1 MAMSLPRRPLLT
13 GLGVLVLLGAISVGV
28 GCHAFSAPVYRGPKS
43 DHFDGERFVNQ
54 EPRTPRMS
62 FLDWQ
67 LNREPGPW
75 TEWTE
80 ALPGPPPP
88 RRVAQGA
95 LRVTFINHATTL
107 LQLDG
112 VNVLTDPIWSERCS
126 PVSFVGPKRVRP
138 PGLRFEDLPP
148 IDAVILSHNHYDH
161 MDVATLK
168 RLAEQFP
175 NARFFAG
182 LGNKAF
188 LDSKGLPNVKEL
200 DWWQEVQLTP
210 EVKLVSTPSQHFS
223 NRGLNDRD
231 GTLWTSYVLQ
241 GPSGV
246 TYFAGDT
253 GYGKH
258 FRQVRE
264 KFGPPRL
271 AVLPIGAFK
280 PEAFMEV
287 VHVSPKEAVQAHLDL
302 GARVSVPMHYG
313 TFNLGDDGQEE
324 PVTELRKAIEAQAE
338 PRPVFWV
345 LGFGEGRDV
354 P

>member
-1 MAMSLPRRPLLT
+1 MLL
-13 GLGVLVLLGAISVGV
+13 LGVTGIGT
-28 GCHAFSAPVYRGPKS
+28 GCHAFAAPVYQGPRS
-43 DHFDGERFVNQ
+43 EHFDGERFVNQ
-54 EPRTPRMS
+54 ETRTRRMS
-62 FLDWQ
+62 ILDWQ
-67 LNREPGPW
+67 LNRQPGPW
-75 TEWTE
+75 TEWTDTP
-80 ALPGPPPP
+80 PGPPPP
-88 RRVAQGA
+88 RRVASGA
-95 LRVTFINHATTL
+95 LRVTFVNHATTL

-148 IDAVILSHNHYDH
+148 IDAVIISHNHYDH
-161 MDVATLK
+161 MDLPTLK
-168 RLAEQFP
+168 RLAKHFP

-188 LDSKGLPNVKEL
+188 LDSKGLPNVTEL

-210 EVKLVSTPSQHFS
+210 AVKLVSAPAQHTS
-223 NRGLNDRD
+223 NRGLSDRN

-264 KFGPPRL
+264 RFGPPRL
-271 AVLPIGAFK
+271 AVLPIGAYK

-287 VHVSPKEAVQAHLDL
+287 MHISPKEAVRAHLDL
-302 GARVSVPMHYG
+302 EAKVSVPMHFG
-313 TFNLGDDGQEE
+313 TFHLGDDGQEE
-324 PVTELRKAIEAQAE
+324 PVADLLEAVEAQPSPKPE
-338 PRPVFWV
+338 FWV

-354 P
+354 H

>member
-1 MAMSLPRRPLLT
+1 MSMPRLRRVLLAA
-13 GLGVLVLLGAISVGV
+13 LGVIVLLGGTGLGV

-43 DHFDGERFVNQ
+43 DHFDGEKFINQ
-54 EPRTPRMS
+54 EPREPRMT
-62 FLDWQ
+62 FFDWQ
-67 LNREPGPW
+67 LNRQPGPW
-75 TEWTE
+75 VEWTD
-80 ALPGPPPP
+80 ASPGAPPP
-88 RRVAQGA
+88 RRVPQGST
-95 LRVTFINHATTL
+95 RVTFVNHATTL
-107 LQLDG
+107 LQVDG

-126 PVSFVGPKRVRP
+126 PVPFAGPKRVRP
-138 PGLRFEDLPP
+138 PGLRMEDLPP

-161 MDVATLK
+161 MDVPTLK
-168 RLAEQFP
+168 QLAERYP

-182 LGNKAF
+182 LGNKA
-188 LDSKGLPNVKEL
+188 LLESKGISNVTEL

-264 KFGPPRL
+264 KFGPVKL
-271 AVLPIGAFK
+271 AVLPIGAYK

-287 VHVSPKEAVQAHLDL
+287 VHVSPKEAVQASIDL
-302 GARVSVPMHYG
+302 EARVSVPMHYG

-324 PVTELRKAIEAQAE
+324 PVTELLKAIEA
-338 PRPVFWV
+338 RPDPKPQFWV

>member
-1 MAMSLPRRPLLT
+1 MPMSRLRRTLLT
-13 GLGVLVLLGAISVGV
+13 VVGTFVFLGLTGVGV

-43 DHFDGERFVNQ
+43 DHFNGEQFVNQ
-54 EPRTPRMS
+54 EPREPRMT
-62 FLDWQ
+62 FLEWQ
-67 LNREPGPW
+67 RNRDPGPW
-75 TEWTE
+75 TKWTD
-80 ALPGPPPP
+80 APPGPPPP

-95 LRVTFINHATTL
+95 LRVTFVNHATTL

-112 VNVLTDPIWSERCS
+112 VNVLTDPIWSDRCS

-138 PGLRFEDLPP
+138 PGLRFEELPP

-161 MDVATLK
+161 MDVPTLK
-168 RLAEQFP
+168 RLAERYP

-188 LDSKGLPNVKEL
+188 LDSKGLPHVTEL

-223 NRGLNDRD
+223 NRGLSDRD

-241 GPSGV
+241 GPPGV

-258 FRQVRE
+258 FKQVRE
-264 KFGPPRL
+264 KFGPVKL
-271 AVLPIGAFK
+271 AVLPIGAYK

-287 VHVSPKEAVQAHLDL
+287 VHVSPAEAVQASVDL
-302 GARVSVPMHYG
+302 EAKVSVPMHYG
-313 TFNLGDDGQEE
+313 TFHLGDDGQEE
-324 PVTELRKAIEAQAE
+324 PVTELRKALEARTE
-338 PRPVFWV
+338 PKPDFWV